1 MHVIF
6 FRVYEYDICLFC
18 SFRMVFCP
26 DHKLQ
31 PCSSGNLFCPDR
43 KGRGVLAFVELW
55 GGVQANA
62 GVISSGSL
70 MDPLSGREGK
80 TSGGSMDQAHRGQNL
95 LGHFATD
102 CCAVLYG
109 A

>member
-1 MHVIF
+1 
-6 FRVYEYDICLFC
+6 
-18 SFRMVFCP
+18 MVFCP

-62 GVISSGSL
+62 GVISSGSF
-70 MDPLSGREGK
+70 MDPLSGREGPAILYKK
-80 TSGGSMDQAHRGQNL
+80 TTAITLKNKRTNPSGVL
-95 LGHFATD
+95 LPKKNVNGKST
-102 CCAVLYG
+102 
-109 A
+109 